1 MTGLYENYMAKKI
14 CYSLMMLRPG
24 YYDSRIEVE
33 GYNEFPKIHTND
45 EAHSAV
51 LQCLQSLFTFYFILI
66 I

>member
-1 MTGLYENYMAKKI
+1 
-14 CYSLMMLRPG
+14 MMLRPG